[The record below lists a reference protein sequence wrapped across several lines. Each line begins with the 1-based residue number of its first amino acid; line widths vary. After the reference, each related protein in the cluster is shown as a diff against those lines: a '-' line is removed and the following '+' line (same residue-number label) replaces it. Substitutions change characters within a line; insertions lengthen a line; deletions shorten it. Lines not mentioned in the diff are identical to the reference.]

1 MPFFSFRKR
10 PVPAPDLGR
19 APHGAWPRALATA
32 TATAPD
38 GGARPAAEVA
48 AYESSN
54 SARRAGPGGP
64 PPPGAGAPR
73 SLSARV
79 PALNSAPP
87 AVPEAGV
94 APSVIERY
102 ADLPE
107 YQSMLT
113 HGPEAVYPLPPDLQ
127 RRLLAIDLGGRRA
140 LIVRVV
146 MPASEQALLQQHL
159 QALRGTLRA
168 RGYKVA
174 DEVLAQAPVLAD
186 VIRNSS
192 KAQRSSSSKGE
203 PLRLFER
210 WIEIGVFSGATD
222 VHIDVNGN
230 LAQIR
235 ARVDGSLEPLNDGN
249 GGRYPRKDAIDAVA
263 AGYNSTRKGNN
274 NSQFDEDRF
283 VDCMLDINVSGV
295 SGQIRYQSQKGR
307 LGPKVVLRILR
318 CGEDNRITFERAGY
332 AKSHLKLLREAAR
345 AGKGMVLIAGET
357 GSGKSTS
364 LKCFIETL
372 PHLARKAIYTVE
384 DPIEYEIRGAHQIEV
399 KRVIDDDAETHR
411 RYAEV
416 MRSILRSDPDGVM
429 MGEMRDKLTSMFCL
443 QIAETGHLAMGTLHA
458 HLISNIV
465 PRLTNDQIGLSRQAL
480 TGPNILNLL
489 VYQALVPMLC
499 PACADPT
506 DVAVRCDP
514 EVAEIEQLL
523 RHKFKLPT
531 QRLRWEHSGGCR
543 ACNGRGTNGKT
554 VVAEMFQ
561 PDRRWLSAVRD
572 NDDHGAVLHYRSFS
586 DGDFASDDMTGKT
599 VFEHAMWKALQGQVD
614 VRRCE
619 EFEAFRRYEMLQPVG
634 HIRQVAAC

>member
-1 MPFFSFRKR
+1 MAFFSFHKR
-10 PVPAPDLGR
+10 P
-19 APHGAWPRALATA
+19 T
-32 TATAPD
+32 TAP
-38 GGARPAAEVA
+38 GPWSASHSAAPRGPAAAVA
-48 AYESSN
+48 SRPTVGAAPRDS
-54 SARRAGPGGP
+54 GGP
-64 PPPGAGAPR
+64 TRHPGPAGAPPAGLG
-73 SLSARV
+73 SSPLSVHA
-79 PALNSAPP
+79 P
-87 AVPEAGV
+87 AVNSMGAAVPDTCA
-94 APSVIERY
+94 AASVIERY

-146 MPASEQALLQQHL
+146 MPAFEHALLQQHL

-174 DEVLAQAPVLAD
+174 DEVIAQAPVLAD

-192 KAQRSSSSKGE
+192 KAQRASSSKGE

-235 ARVDGSLEPLNDGN
+235 ARVDGSLEPLDDGN
-249 GGRYPRKDAIDAVA
+249 GGRYPRKDALDAIA

-499 PACADPT
+499 PACADAT
-506 DVAVRCDP
+506 DVAVRRDT

-531 QRLRWEHSGGCR
+531 QRLRWEHVGGCR
-543 ACNGRGTNGKT
+543 ACNGRGTSGKT

-599 VFEHAMWKALQGQVD
+599 VFEHAMWKALQGQID

-619 EFEAFRRYEMLQPVG
+619 EFEAFRRYEVLQAPG
-634 HIRQVAAC
+634 HIRQVGAC